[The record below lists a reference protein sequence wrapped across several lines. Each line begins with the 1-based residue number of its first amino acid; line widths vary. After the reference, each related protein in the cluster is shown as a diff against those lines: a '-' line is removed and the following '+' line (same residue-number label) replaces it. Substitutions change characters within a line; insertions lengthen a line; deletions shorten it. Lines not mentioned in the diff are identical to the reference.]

1 MGKEICNVLK
11 ITKFNGVNFKDLIG
25 FIQQFMN
32 RGTYNLADR
41 KELRD
46 AFQNERL
53 VGRREW
59 QQRSYYR
66 EKRDWL

>member
-1 MGKEICNVLK
+1 MLK
-11 ITKFNGVNFKDLIG
+11 KKTKFSGVNFKDLIG

-32 RGTYNLADR
+32 RGAYNLADR
-41 KELRD
+41 KELRG

-59 QQRSYYR
+59 EQRSYYR